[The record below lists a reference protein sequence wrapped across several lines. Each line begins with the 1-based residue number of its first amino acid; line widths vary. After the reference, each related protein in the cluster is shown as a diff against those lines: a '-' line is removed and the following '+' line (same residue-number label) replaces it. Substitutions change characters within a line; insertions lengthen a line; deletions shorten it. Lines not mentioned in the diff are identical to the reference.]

1 MAQKSAPIE
10 LQPLSQPDDEPL
22 ISDKP
27 ITWSQSLSRL
37 KFRLL
42 RKKITSED
50 WKKTLYLGSASTV
63 VVLVFNVGFVLWAA
77 KHHGLQDNQ
86 GILFSGDCEKSKKIS
101 MGFHLVI
108 NILGTILLG
117 ASNYGMVSR

>member
-63 VVLVFNVGFVLWAA
+63 VVLVFNVGFVLWAV
-77 KHHGLQDNQ
+77 KHHGLQDDQ
-86 GILFSGDCEKSKKIS
+86 AILFSRNCKESKKIS
-101 MGFHLVI
+101 TGFHLVI

-117 ASNYGMVSR
+117 ASNYGMVSY